1 MEQPSTPGSLVAADP
16 AVAHFLSYL
25 EGERNASENTIS
37 GYLGDLAQFVE
48 SAWGAGARAPFES
61 GFVVR
66 TAQYVV
72 ERSLDGWLEERKREM
87 APRLEREL
95 FGGGDGGAD

>member
-1 MEQPSTPGSLVAADP
+1 MVPAERDAALV
-16 AVAHFLSYL
+16 
-25 EGERNASENTIS
+25 GELVREANASRPAEAAFTMS
-37 GYLGDLAQFVE
+37 
-48 SAWGAGARAPFES
+48 GARAPFES